1 MIKYLFV
8 FAFGYLAGS
17 VNCHAQTNVQ
27 GAMTYLNQ
35 YGQPV
40 TTVMPLGSSQVVLNQ
55 YGQVI
60 GFGIPVPPAP
70 ASLPLPAAL
79 PTLPMMP
86 ILGAIK

>member
-40 TTVMPLGSSQVVLNQ
+40 ATVMPLGSSQVVLNQ

-70 ASLPLPAAL
+70 ASLPLPVAL
-79 PTLPMMP
+79 PTLQLMP
-86 ILGAIK
+86 ILGVAK

>member
-27 GAMTYLNQ
+27 AAMQYLNQ
-35 YGQPV
+35 YGQPAGS
-40 TTVMPLGSSQVVLNQ
+40 VMPIGASQVVLNQ

-70 ASLPLPAAL
+70 ASLLLPPMLPVLPIL
-79 PTLPMMP
+79 PTL
-86 ILGAIK
+86 GVK